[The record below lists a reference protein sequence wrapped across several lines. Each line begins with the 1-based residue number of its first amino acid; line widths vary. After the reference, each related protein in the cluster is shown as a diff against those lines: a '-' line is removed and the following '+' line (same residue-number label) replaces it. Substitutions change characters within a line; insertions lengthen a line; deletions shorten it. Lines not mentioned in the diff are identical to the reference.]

1 MDNGPDLF
9 YLLQRLQ
16 NCPNEFLLSPILLNP
31 PKNYKGEIQTA
42 SVVNDLLLEL
52 GLIEDPKII
61 YNALQLKHSAENAN
75 YLQLLLITSYLIGD
89 IWFIQPKKYGLKTKE
104 LFLNKLKP
112 LALLIEAKQFVL
124 DSERREEL
132 IRFCLKELNLK
143 PNGESD
149 THASDRLTTIN
160 SIERQRLIEES
171 KAAQK
176 RAQEL
181 REAIARQEAEEAASK
196 WNRE

>member
-16 NCPNEFLLSPILLNP
+16 SCPNEFLLSPILLSQ
-31 PKNYKGEIQTA
+31 PKNYKGEIHTA
-42 SVVNDLLLEL
+42 SVVNDLLLDL
-52 GLIEDPKII
+52 GLSEDPKII
-61 YNALQLKHSAENAN
+61 FNTLQLKHSAENAN
-75 YLQLLLITSYLIGD
+75 YLQLVLITSYLIGD
-89 IWFIQPKKYGLKTKE
+89 NWFLQSKKYGLKVKE

-112 LALLIEAKQFVL
+112 LALLVEAKQFVL

-132 IRFCLKELNLK
+132 VRFCLKELNLK
-143 PNGESD
+143 PNGESE
-149 THASDRLTTIN
+149 THANDRLTTIN
-160 SIERQRLIEES
+160 SIERQKLIEES

>member
-1 MDNGPDLF
+1 MDNGPELF

-16 NCPNEFLLSPILLNP
+16 SCPNEFLLSPILLSQ

-42 SVVNDLLLEL
+42 SVVNDLLLDL
-52 GLIEDPKII
+52 GLSEDPKII
-61 YNALQLKHSAENAN
+61 FNTLQLKHSAENAN
-75 YLQLLLITSYLIGD
+75 YLQLVLITSYLIGD
-89 IWFIQPKKYGLKTKE
+89 SWFLQSKKFGLKAKE

-112 LALLIEAKQFVL
+112 LALLVEAKQFVL

-132 IRFCLKELNLK
+132 VRFCLKELNLK
-143 PNGESD
+143 PNGESE
-149 THASDRLTTIN
+149 THANDRLTTIN
-160 SIERQRLIEES
+160 SIERQKLIEES

>member
-16 NCPNEFLLSPILLNP
+16 SCPNEFLLSPILLSQ

-42 SVVNDLLLEL
+42 SVVNDLLLDL
-52 GLIEDPKII
+52 GLSEDPKII
-61 YNALQLKHSAENAN
+61 FNTLQLKHSAENAN
-75 YLQLLLITSYLIGD
+75 YLQLVLITSYLIGD
-89 IWFIQPKKYGLKTKE
+89 SWFLQSKKFGLKAKE

-112 LALLIEAKQFVL
+112 LALLVEAKQFVL

-132 IRFCLKELNLK
+132 VRFCLKELNLK
-143 PNGESD
+143 PNGESE
-149 THASDRLTTIN
+149 THANDRLTTIN
-160 SIERQRLIEES
+160 SIERQKLIEES

>member
-9 YLLQRLQ
+9 QLLQRLQ
-16 NCPNEFLLSPILLNP
+16 NCPSEFLLP
-31 PKNYKGEIQTA
+31 PVLDGAPKTYLGQIHTDA
-42 SVVNDLLLEL
+42 VINDLLFAL
-52 GLIEDPKII
+52 GFEADGNEI
-61 YNALQLKHSAENAN
+61 YKSFRFTYTPANQN
-75 YLQLLLITSYLIGD
+75 YLQLVLITSYLFYD
-89 IWFIQPKKYGLKTKE
+89 SWFLSAGTYGRKVKKLLTEKISD
-104 LFLNKLKP
+104 
-112 LALLIEAKQFVL
+112 LASIVEANQFVL

-143 PNGESD
+143 PSGETD
-149 THASDRLTTIN
+149 AHANDRLMSVN
-160 SIERQRLIEES
+160 SIERKRVIEES

>member
-16 NCPNEFLLSPILLNP
+16 SCPNEFLLSPILLSQ

-42 SVVNDLLLEL
+42 SVVNDLLLDL
-52 GLIEDPKII
+52 GLSEDPKII
-61 YNALQLKHSAENAN
+61 FNTLQLKHSAENVN
-75 YLQLLLITSYLIGD
+75 YLQLVLITSYLIGD
-89 IWFIQPKKYGLKTKE
+89 NWFLQSKKYGLKAKE

-112 LALLIEAKQFVL
+112 LALLVEAKQFVL

-132 IRFCLKELNLK
+132 VRFCLKELNLK
-143 PNGESD
+143 PNGESE
-149 THASDRLTTIN
+149 THANDRLTTIN
-160 SIERQRLIEES
+160 SIERQKLIEES

>member
-1 MDNGPDLF
+1 MDNGPELF

-16 NCPNEFLLSPILLNP
+16 SCPNEFLLSPILLSQ

-42 SVVNDLLLEL
+42 SVVNDLLLDL
-52 GLIEDPKII
+52 GLSEDPKII
-61 YNALQLKHSAENAN
+61 FNTLQLKHSAENAN
-75 YLQLLLITSYLIGD
+75 YLQLVLITSYLIGD
-89 IWFIQPKKYGLKTKE
+89 NWFLQSRKYGLKAKE

-112 LALLIEAKQFVL
+112 LALLVEAKQFVL

-132 IRFCLKELNLK
+132 VRFCLKELNLK
-143 PNGESD
+143 PNGESE
-149 THASDRLTTIN
+149 THANDRLTTIN
-160 SIERQRLIEES
+160 SIERQKLIEES

>member
-16 NCPNEFLLSPILLNP
+16 SCPNEFLLSPILLSQ

-42 SVVNDLLLEL
+42 SVVNDLLLDL
-52 GLIEDPKII
+52 GLSEDPKII
-61 YNALQLKHSAENAN
+61 FNTLQLKHSAENAN
-75 YLQLLLITSYLIGD
+75 YLQLVLITSYLIGD
-89 IWFIQPKKYGLKTKE
+89 NWFLQSKKYGLKVKE

-112 LALLIEAKQFVL
+112 LALLVEAKQFVL

-132 IRFCLKELNLK
+132 VRFCLKELNLK
-143 PNGESD
+143 PNGESE
-149 THASDRLTTIN
+149 THANDRLTTIN
-160 SIERQRLIEES
+160 SIERQKLIEES

>member
-16 NCPNEFLLSPILLNP
+16 SCPNEFLLSPILLSQ

-42 SVVNDLLLEL
+42 SVVNDLLLDL
-52 GLIEDPKII
+52 GLSEDPKII
-61 YNALQLKHSAENAN
+61 FNTLQLKHSAENAN
-75 YLQLLLITSYLIGD
+75 YLQLVLITSYLIGD
-89 IWFIQPKKYGLKTKE
+89 SWFLQSKKFGLKAKE

-112 LALLIEAKQFVL
+112 LALLVEAKQFVL

-132 IRFCLKELNLK
+132 VRFCLKELNLK
-143 PNGESD
+143 PNGESEI
-149 THASDRLTTIN
+149 HANDRLTTIN
-160 SIERQRLIEES
+160 SIERQKLIEES

>member
-16 NCPNEFLLSPILLNP
+16 NCPEEFFRLPVLLSS
-31 PKNYKGEIQTA
+31 PKNYAGEIYVGA
-42 SVVNDLLLEL
+42 IVNDLLFDL
-52 GLIEDPKII
+52 GVSEDPRKI
-61 YNALQLKHSAENAN
+61 YESFQMKHSTQNQN
-75 YLQLLLITSYLIGD
+75 YLQLVIITSYLLEAP
-89 IWFIQPKKYGLKTKE
+89 WFTSAKKFGNQAKE
-104 LFLNKLKP
+104 LLGVKLKN
-112 LALLIEAKQFVL
+112 LAGVVEAKEFVL

-132 IRFCLKELNLK
+132 VRFCLKELNLK
-143 PNGESD
+143 PKGETD
-149 THASDRLTTIN
+149 NHALDRLTTVN

>member
-16 NCPNEFLLSPILLNP
+16 SCPNEFLLSPILLSQ

-42 SVVNDLLLEL
+42 SVVNDLLLDL
-52 GLIEDPKII
+52 GLSEDPKII
-61 YNALQLKHSAENAN
+61 FNTLQLKHSAENAN
-75 YLQLLLITSYLIGD
+75 YLQLVLITSYLIGD
-89 IWFIQPKKYGLKTKE
+89 NWFLQSKKYGLKVKE
-104 LFLNKLKP
+104 LFQNKLKP
-112 LALLIEAKQFVL
+112 LALLVEAKQFVL

-132 IRFCLKELNLK
+132 VRFCLKELNLK
-143 PNGESD
+143 PNGESE
-149 THASDRLTTIN
+149 THANDRLTTIN
-160 SIERQRLIEES
+160 SIERQKLIEES